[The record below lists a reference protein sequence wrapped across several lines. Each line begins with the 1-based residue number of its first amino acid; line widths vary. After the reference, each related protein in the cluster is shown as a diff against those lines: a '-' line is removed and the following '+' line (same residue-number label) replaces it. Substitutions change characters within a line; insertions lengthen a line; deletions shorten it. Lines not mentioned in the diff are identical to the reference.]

1 MSFTIEITRDELQAM
16 QNVVEYLH
24 YDECKDY
31 QNDPRPN
38 HIFQS
43 VETMRNLVG
52 RAGD

>member
-1 MSFTIEITRDELQAM
+1 MCINIEITRDELQAL
-16 QNVVEYLH
+16 NKVIRYLWD
-24 YDECKDY
+24 DESKDY
-31 QNDPRPN
+31 RTDPRPN